1 MNLLGEKMKQE
12 FEVTNYIDP
21 ESLPESLLFGSSRV
35 IRELIYSTCE
45 TAMNRS
51 ASFQTYPKEEL
62 DLIYYKTITE
72 IVKKAEPKEL
82 P

>member
-1 MNLLGEKMKQE
+1 MKQE
-12 FEVTNYIDP
+12 IEVTNNIDP

-45 TAMNRS
+45 IVINRS
-51 ASFQTYPKEEL
+51 ASFQTYPKEKL

-72 IVKKAEPKEL
+72 IVEKAEPKEL